1 MNNHGA
7 QLVHWSHN
15 QGRPDPALAIATYQ
29 NGKLTP
35 VDAKLKALI
44 KAGANVRL
52 LNVKG
57 RYYLD
62 CGFVGGGVEL
72 PPLENQ
78 SPENAPAI
86 LPEAMQVQEATN
98 VDPEE
103 QKRLERIRA
112 HREANRVN
120 PLHPVRMQMYLE
132 AAING

>member
-120 PLHPVRMQMYLE
+120 PLHPVRMAMYLE
-132 AAING
+132 ALKNG

>member
-7 QLVHWSHN
+7 ELVHWSHN

-29 NGKLTP
+29 NGKLIP

-57 RYYLD
+57 RYFLD

-78 SPENAPAI
+78 SPENAPVI
-86 LPEAMQVQEATN
+86 LPEAMQVQEASN
-98 VDPEE
+98 VDREE

-112 HREANRVN
+112 HRESNKVK
-120 PLHPVRMQMYLE
+120 PIHSGRMAMYLE

>member
-7 QLVHWSHN
+7 ELVHWSHN
-15 QGRPDPALAIATYQ
+15 QGRPDPTLAIATYQ
-29 NGKLTP
+29 NGKLTL
-35 VDAKLKALI
+35 VDAKPKALI

-62 CGFVGGGVEL
+62 VGFVGGGVEL
-72 PPLENQ
+72 PLLENQ
-78 SPENAPAI
+78 SPENAPVI

>member
-7 QLVHWSHN
+7 ELVHWSHN

-29 NGKLTP
+29 NGKLIP

-78 SPENAPAI
+78 SPENAPTTI
-86 LPEAMQVQEATN
+86 PEAMQVQEATN

-103 QKRLERIRA
+103 QKRLERIGS
-112 HREANRVN
+112 HQEANRVK
-120 PLHPVRMQMYLE
+120 PIHPVRMAMYLE
-132 AAING
+132 ALKNG